1 MNERGELN
9 ERLARSAAARAHTP
23 GYARTLRPCGAAQA
37 RLCGDTPCG
46 AAQAGLKGQGL
57 KGQGR
62 RRARIPGAAQAQ
74 ERRQAGGRTNEV
86 REETHSARKLH
97 SRNELVPNLEV
108 IFSDWNAS
116 PLSNQAAQGITRLLT
131 PSKHY
136 LNICDP
142 VVARSN
148 GTRAYSLMSP
158 IGTVGRTQI
167 TSLYT

>member
-62 RRARIPGAAQAQ
+62 RRRKNDGRQEEERTRFGKRLTARGSSTPGMSSS
-74 ERRQAGGRTNEV
+74 RIW
-86 REETHSARKLH
+86 KL
-97 SRNELVPNLEV
+97 
-108 IFSDWNAS
+108 
-116 PLSNQAAQGITRLLT
+116 
-131 PSKHY
+131 
-136 LNICDP
+136 
-142 VVARSN
+142 
-148 GTRAYSLMSP
+148 YSL
-158 IGTVGRTQI
+158 IGMALPCPTKQPKESLGFLLHPNTILIYATRWWPVPTARVRTL
-167 TSLYT
+167 SCRL

>member
-1 MNERGELN
+1 MRGGAGPTVW
-9 ERLARSAAARAHTP
+9 RHAVRSGTSWAQRA
-23 GYARTLRPCGAAQA
+23 GAQ
-37 RLCGDTPCG
+37 
-46 AAQAGLKGQGL
+46 
-57 KGQGR
+57 
-62 RRARIPGAAQAQ
+62 RAGAAQAQ

-86 REETHSARKLH
+86 REETHSARKLY

-108 IFSDWNAS
+108 IFSDWNGS

-158 IGTVGRTQI
+158 VGTVGRTQI
-167 TSLYT
+167 TSLYA